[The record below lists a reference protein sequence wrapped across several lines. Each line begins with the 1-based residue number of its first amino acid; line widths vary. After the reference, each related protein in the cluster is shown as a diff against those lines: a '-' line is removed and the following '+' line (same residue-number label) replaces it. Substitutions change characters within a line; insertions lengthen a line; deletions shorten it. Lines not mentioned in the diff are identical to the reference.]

1 MKNVFDAASEKT
13 CDVEGERK
21 ARIIAAGLDCINC
34 LARNTQAIRQL
45 SLTPVTLGSE
55 NPEIVLHW

>member
-1 MKNVFDAASEKT
+1 MKNVFDGARKKT
-13 CDVEGERK
+13 CDVEGQRK
-21 ARIIAAGLDCINC
+21 ARIVPAGLDCVHC

-45 SLTPVTLGSE
+45 SLTPVALGSE